1 MWPRTLML
9 AGVMTLACAVAGAQ
23 NPEPSPQGQ
32 VPGPNATQA
41 GTPTDKS
48 PLQPH
53 VQPVPGAMPGSDD
66 VPSTLSEKNARDD
79 ELPVAAYRLKTLTDQ
94 QRQAIYQSVVGNT
107 RSGRSAAAAGAHSIE
122 VGMVLPP
129 DAPLDPLPTGVANM
143 IPATGGLRYQ
153 MVGDKLV
160 LADPLYRQV
169 LAVIGP

>member
-1 MWPRTLML
+1 
-9 AGVMTLACAVAGAQ
+9 
-23 NPEPSPQGQ
+23 
-32 VPGPNATQA
+32 
-41 GTPTDKS
+41 
-48 PLQPH
+48 
-53 VQPVPGAMPGSDD
+53 MPGSDD

-94 QRQAIYQSVVGNT
+94 QRQAIYQSVIGST
-107 RSGRSAAAAGAHSIE
+107 HSGPSAAAAGAQSIE

-129 DAPLDPLPTGVANM
+129 DAPLDPLPTGIANM